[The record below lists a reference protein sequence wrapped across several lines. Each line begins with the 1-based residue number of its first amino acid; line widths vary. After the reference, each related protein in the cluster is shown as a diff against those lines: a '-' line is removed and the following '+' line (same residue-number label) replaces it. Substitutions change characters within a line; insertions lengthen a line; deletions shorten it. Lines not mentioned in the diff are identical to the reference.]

1 MDDQKNIKRIVMAA
15 PFERQS
21 LAHLLPQLTLENLP
35 EGYPGA
41 PYLVSIVE
49 NYLKRGLEVVCIT
62 TSLCVDGNYTVKEF
76 RHENFTLV
84 VVPAR
89 KRPFSFN
96 GSKPGKIVDLFYE
109 ERKAIKCAIIAA
121 KPDIVHA
128 FWTYE
133 FAWAALN
140 TRLPCLVT
148 AEDNAYQILKHMRS
162 IYRFMRLIMAEVVL
176 AKTKYA
182 STLSPYMLPF
192 ISKRCSNVKV
202 IPNPT
207 KFIYNAW
214 EVKELVQK
222 RVTSFKAPKIVMI
235 NNGWDTRKNVSRAI
249 DAFVL
254 FQQSNPAA
262 ELYLYG
268 NGYGENGPAHQYAT
282 TVGAKQVYFIGKVS
296 QATVLYSLNDAHI
309 FLHSSLEESQGVVL
323 LEAMSRGVPC
333 IGGNKSGAVPW
344 VINNQDLLT
353 DVSSAKAMSD
363 KMQELLNEPVYTTA
377 SLRGYLWAKST
388 FEADHIAQQFLDYYQ
403 IVYSQILVPA
413 PSAVYE

>member
-1 MDDQKNIKRIVMAA
+1 MNDQKNIKRIVLAA

-21 LAHLLPQLTLENLP
+21 LQHLLPEHRCADLP

-41 PYLVSIVE
+41 PYLVSLVE
-49 NYLKRGLEVVCIT
+49 NYLKRGIEMVCIT
-62 TSLCVDGNYTVKEF
+62 TSLCIDGNFAPQTFK
-76 RHENFTLV
+76 HGKFTLV

-96 GSKPGKIVDLFYE
+96 GNRPGKIVDLFYH
-109 ERKAIKCAIIAA
+109 ERKAIKKCILAA

-133 FAWAALN
+133 FSWAALN
-140 TRLPCLVT
+140 TGLPCLVT

-162 IYRFMRLIMAEVVL
+162 LYRFLRLIMAEVVL
-176 AKTKYA
+176 SKTQHVT
-182 STLSPYMLPF
+182 TLSPYMVPF
-192 ISKRCSNVKV
+192 ISKRCKNVKV

-207 KFIYNAW
+207 KFLFSPMQVDDLIGN
-214 EVKELVQK
+214 
-222 RVTSFKAPKIVMI
+222 RVANFANPKIVMI
-235 NNGWDTRKNVSRAI
+235 NNGWDQRKNVSKAI

-254 FQQSNPAA
+254 FQQDYPLA

-268 NGYGENGPAHQYAT
+268 NGYGKNGPAQHY
-282 TVGAKQVYFIGKVS
+282 AKQTGANRIHFMGKVS
-296 QATVLYSLNDAHI
+296 QAEVLSSLDDAHI

-333 IGGNKSGAVPW
+333 IGGDKSGAVPW

-353 DVSSAKAMSD
+353 DVSSARAMSD
-363 KMQELLNEPVYTTA
+363 KMKGLLNEGGYRAA
-377 SLRGYLWAKST
+377 SLKGFNWGKRT
-388 FEADHIAQQFLDYYQ
+388 FDADHIAGQFFDCYQ
-403 IVYSQILVPA
+403 DII
-413 PSAVYE
+413 